1 MRTFNVTVVQ
11 PNPEL
16 ADKIQSL
23 HSVTWDEMLEV
34 VLWPSIAP
42 GGWVHPSERDHRP
55 SRIVVEGTTATGRQ
69 LMVVLY
75 PADPVHPDEGTWR
88 LGTAVP
94 LV

>member
-1 MRTFNVTVVQ
+1 MVVQ

-34 VLWPSIAP
+34 VLRPSIAP

-55 SRIVVEGTTATGRQ
+55 SRIVVEGTTATRRQ
-69 LMVVLY
+69 LMSSSIPPTRFIQTKEHGDWVQ
-75 PADPVHPDEGTWR
+75 PFS
-88 LGTAVP
+88 